1 MPIEVRDKYSGA
13 KLFIPTPH
21 EKASREKG
29 KQLDRNIKEV
39 EELKAELQALLKEYK
54 K

>member
-1 MPIEVRDKYSGA
+1 MPVETRDRYSGA

-21 EKASREKG
+21 EKATREKER
-29 KQLDRNIKEV
+29 QLGRTLIEV
-39 EELKAELQALLKEYK
+39 AELKAELIELVKEYK